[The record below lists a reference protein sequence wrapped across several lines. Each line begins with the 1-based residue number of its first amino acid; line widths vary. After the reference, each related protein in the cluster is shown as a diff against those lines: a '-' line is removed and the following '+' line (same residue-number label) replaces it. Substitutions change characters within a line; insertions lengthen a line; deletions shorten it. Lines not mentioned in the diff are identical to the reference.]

1 MDEVHTHRDTYK
13 ADVCV
18 LIIDNPS
25 ACGLASAI
33 MATEASAFCA
43 VHWDCATGY
52 YSFAHE
58 IGHLQGARHNP
69 EVDPNTSPFPYGH
82 GYLYIPDGW
91 RTIMA
96 YNHSSCPGGYCT
108 RVQYWSNPGIIYP
121 PSGVPT
127 GTAATHDNARV
138 LDETA
143 FTVANFRVSGTT
155 TDCFTIENA
164 GTAPLVMND
173 IYDNKPWLTLSGFP
187 SLPFSILPGNSQLV
201 CVAVDWNLVPPPQET
216 ATVTFESND
225 PNEPVLTRPVTAI
238 PTATQPILSVNPSNR
253 NVTASSG
260 STTFD
265 VDNVGSGT
273 MNWTASVVSGGS
285 WCTITSG
292 GSGTNSGTI
301 NVSYTANPNTTVRVA
316 TIRVTAPGAT
326 GSPTDVTVSQAG
338 TIIGEIF
345 CPLNAH
351 QNSTATMEIKV
362 DMTGSLPP
370 EDLLGSFSGT
380 LAFDP
385 ALVSVNAHSGILS
398 GFIGNVVVSPGL
410 IDFNGVNP
418 TGVGGVVDILNIDF
432 DVNGA
437 VGATVV
443 MDLEFSAMLAAI
455 SFTNLLPGLTVN
467 DCSFDIDPPCLSGDV
482 NGDGQC
488 NSSDALLILSHDVGI
503 AVPPN
508 VLALI
513 LQGCGDVN
521 GDGFTN
527 SGDALIVLS
536 FDVGIPVP
544 FPVCQ

>member
-1 MDEVHTHRDTYK
+1 
-13 ADVCV
+13 
-18 LIIDNPS
+18 
-25 ACGLASAI
+25 
-33 MATEASAFCA
+33 
-43 VHWDCATGY
+43 
-52 YSFAHE
+52 
-58 IGHLQGARHNP
+58 
-69 EVDPNTSPFPYGH
+69 
-82 GYLYIPDGW
+82 
-91 RTIMA
+91 
-96 YNHSSCPGGYCT
+96 
-108 RVQYWSNPGIIYP
+108 
-121 PSGVPT
+121 
-127 GTAATHDNARV
+127 
-138 LDETA
+138 
-143 FTVANFRVSGTT
+143 
-155 TDCFTIENA
+155 
-164 GTAPLVMND
+164 
-173 IYDNKPWLTLSGFP
+173 
-187 SLPFSILPGNSQLV
+187 
-201 CVAVDWNLVPPPQET
+201 
-216 ATVTFESND
+216 
-225 PNEPVLTRPVTAI
+225 
-238 PTATQPILSVNPSNR
+238 
-253 NVTASSG
+253 
-260 STTFD
+260 
-265 VDNVGSGT
+265 